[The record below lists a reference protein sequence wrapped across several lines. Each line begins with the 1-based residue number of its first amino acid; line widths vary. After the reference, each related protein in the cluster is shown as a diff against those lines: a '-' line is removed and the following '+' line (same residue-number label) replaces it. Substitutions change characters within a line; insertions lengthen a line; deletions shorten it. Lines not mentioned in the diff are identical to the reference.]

1 MANDE
6 YREQQ
11 QADRSA
17 GLKARQ
23 ATRQERAIRKQVAE
37 EIAREAEEIAAGVM
51 NPDKPY
57 NQGFIHGCGSV
68 ARAAREIGTRET
80 QP

>member
-6 YREQQ
+6 YR
-11 QADRSA
+11 ADHEAAREV

-23 ATRQERAIRKQVAE
+23 ATRQERAIR
-37 EIAREAEEIAAGVM
+37 REVAEEIAAGVM